1 MDLGKD
7 VRQYHEQPISRLW
20 VAMTEEALT
29 WYIVYRI
36 IYRIV
41 PCIELGKGKGEGGPV
56 RNAPV

>member
-7 VRQYHEQPISRLW
+7 VRQCHEQPISRLW
-20 VAMTEEALT
+20 VAMTGEALT

-41 PCIELGKGKGEGGPV
+41 PCIELGKGKGGGE
-56 RNAPV
+56 AS